1 MNTRRPVALLILLVV
16 GAGVATYCWKQG
28 EPRRNSIQTLRQFDR
43 VLSFGGGAPL
53 LDLILQPTALQGRTL
68 AEQSE
73 FLVKALRDEIS
84 VEGLAVLQRDGDYG
98 SLTNI
103 FPAEAKT
110 WSNQAGVNAE
120 DCVALKLERNGLR
133 AEVVLVR
140 IADSNNQ
147 IANLRIVRC
156 NNVKQLAASNFN
168 HG

>member
-1 MNTRRPVALLILLVV
+1 MKVWRPVGPIILLVLA
-16 GAGVATYCWKQG
+16 AGLAVVYWKQG
-28 EPRRNSIQTLRQFDR
+28 EPRRNSIQTLRQFN
-43 VLSFGGGAPL
+43 GALASGDTPQL
-53 LDLILQPTALQGRTL
+53 LALVSQPAALQGRTL

-110 WSNQAGVNAE
+110 WSNQAGVNAD

-140 IADSNNQ
+140 ITDASNPS
-147 IANLRIVRC
+147 AKFRIVRC
-156 NNVKQLAASNFN
+156 NNVKQMAFASSP
-168 HG
+168 